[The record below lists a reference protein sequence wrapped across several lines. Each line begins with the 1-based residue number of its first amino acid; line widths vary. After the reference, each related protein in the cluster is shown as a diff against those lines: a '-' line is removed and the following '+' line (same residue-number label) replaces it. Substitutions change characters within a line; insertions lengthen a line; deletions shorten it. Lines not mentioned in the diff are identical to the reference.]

1 MKDFIN
7 TKKAPKPMGPYSQ
20 AVKAGKFLFVSGQVA
35 IDPRD
40 GKIVD
45 GTVAEQTVQIME
57 NISNTA
63 RSSLHPK
70 RRYHFLRLPIVYGT
84 VSRIQQYLRKILRAK
99 ISCTCHGWD
108 RTCAKS
114 AGRNIS
120 HSIQGARAA
129 SSSSLS
135 LKTLRTRQII
145 IVSHSRY
152 SLGA

>member
-57 NISNTA
+57 NIKAILQAA
-63 RSSLHPK
+63 RYTLNDVIISYVYLSSMEQLREFNNIYGRYFEQRFPARVTGGIELVPK
-70 RRYHFLRLPIVYGT
+70 ALVEISVIAYRERALPRLPV
-84 VSRIQQYLRKILRAK
+84 
-99 ISCTCHGWD
+99 
-108 RTCAKS
+108 
-114 AGRNIS
+114 
-120 HSIQGARAA
+120 
-129 SSSSLS
+129 
-135 LKTLRTRQII
+135 
-145 IVSHSRY
+145 
-152 SLGA
+152 